1 MKKYSFLT
9 LLVLTLILCQTGCSQ
24 LLSPQ
29 PEQPTPQY
37 VLVGAP
43 ADATPTP
50 TAFQPMAP
58 TAGPRIP
65 QSSEKTN
72 AIRVVSVRITP
83 LANPF
88 PDDDPAL
95 DPNLHQM
102 ELFRQPD
109 NQMNIVLLGSDQRP
123 NDNGFRTDV
132 IMLATV
138 NREEKTVNLTSLP
151 RDLYVYQP
159 GVTSDKI
166 NTTFQNGGFE
176 VMARMFE
183 YNFGVIPDYY
193 ALINFS
199 GFEQLID
206 TIGGIDVNVAVK
218 LKDHRDKHGQFTV
231 KPGVNHMDGETALWY
246 VRSRKT
252 TSDFD
257 RARRQQEVIQA
268 LVKKLLTLD
277 NLTTNAP
284 KIYKQLGETVETN
297 MGLNQML
304 GLIPTALQFN
314 NPDAFGRYVVDD
326 SMVTEWIDP
335 YGSLVLLPHQEEIRE
350 VMRRALN
357 AE

>member
-1 MKKYSFLT
+1 MKKNTIFN
-9 LLVLTLILCQTGCSQ
+9 LLVFSMMLIQTGCSQ
-24 LLSPQ
+24 FLA
-29 PEQPTPQY
+29 PEPEIATPEY

-50 TAFQPMAP
+50 TAFQPVAP

-65 QSSEKTN
+65 QNSEKTN

-83 LANPF
+83 IANPF
-88 PDDDPAL
+88 PEDDPAL
-95 DPNLHQM
+95 DPNLKQM
-102 ELFRQPD
+102 ELFRQPE
-109 NQMNIVLLGSDQRP
+109 NQMNIILLGSDQRP

-138 NREEKTVNLTSLP
+138 NREDKTVNLTSFP

-176 VMARMFE
+176 VMAKMFE
-183 YNFGVIPDYY
+183 YNFGVIPEYY
-193 ALINFS
+193 ALINFN
-199 GFEQLID
+199 GFVQLID
-206 TIGGIDVNVAVK
+206 IIGGIDVNVAVK
-218 LKDHRDKHGQFTV
+218 LRDHRDKHGMYTV

-252 TSDFD
+252 TSDYD

-268 LVKKLLTLD
+268 LVKKMLTLD
-277 NLTTNAP
+277 NLISNAP
-284 KIYKQLGETVETN
+284 KIYKQLGKTIETN
-297 MGLNQML
+297 MGLNKML
-304 GLIPTALQFN
+304 GLIPTALQFK
-314 NPDAFGRYVVDD
+314 NPDAFGRYVIDD
-326 SMVTEWIDP
+326 SMVTDWIDP
-335 YGSLVLLPHQEEIRE
+335 YGSLVLLPHQDDIRE
-350 VMRRALN
+350 LMRRALN

>member
-1 MKKYSFLT
+1 MKKYPGLT
-9 LLVLTLILCQTGCSQ
+9 ILVLCLMLLQTGCSQ
-24 LLSPQ
+24 FLT
-29 PEQPTPQY
+29 PEPDIATPEY

-43 ADATPTP
+43 ADATSTP
-50 TAFQPMAP
+50 TAFQPLAP
-58 TAGPRIP
+58 TPGPRLP
-65 QSSEKTN
+65 QTSEKTN

-83 LANPF
+83 VANPF

-95 DPNLHQM
+95 DPNLKQM
-102 ELFRQPD
+102 GLFQQPE

-123 NDNGFRTDV
+123 DDVSFRTDV
-132 IMLATV
+132 VMLATV
-138 NREEKTVNLTSLP
+138 NRDEKTVNLTSFP

-176 VMARMFE
+176 VLSKMFE
-183 YNFGVIPDYY
+183 YNFGVVPEYY
-193 ALINFS
+193 ALINFN
-199 GFEQLID
+199 GFVQLID
-206 TIGGIDVNVAVK
+206 IIGGIDVDVAVK
-218 LKDHRDKHGQFTV
+218 LRDHRDKHGTYVV

-252 TSDFD
+252 TSDYD

-268 LVKKLLTLD
+268 LVKKMLSLD
-277 NLTTNAP
+277 NLVSNTP
-284 KIYKQLGETVETN
+284 KIYKQLGKTIETN

-335 YGSLVLLPHQEEIRE
+335 YGSLVLLPHQDDIGELIRQ
-350 VMRRALN
+350 ALN